1 LVRFAFV
8 ITFLHGH
15 HALFLLYLIV
25 YDRIIKMPSGE
36 AKLEEI
42 RKRIDEIDDAI
53 VDLLAKRMEYAN
65 ETKAEKL
72 LMKQPIV
79 DEQRQNEVIAKW
91 CERARMKSVS
101 GENELSEEMMTKI
114 AKLVIEYTVKMEME
128 GQQ

>member
-1 LVRFAFV
+1 
-8 ITFLHGH
+8 
-15 HALFLLYLIV
+15 
-25 YDRIIKMPSGE
+25 MPSGEE

-72 LMKQPIV
+72 RMKQPIV
-79 DEQRQNEVIAKW
+79 DEQRQHEVIAKW
-91 CERARMKSVS
+91 CERARRASVS
-101 GENELSEEMMTKI
+101 GDHELSEEMMAKI
-114 AKLVIEYTVKMEME
+114 AKLVIEYTVRMEME

>member
-1 LVRFAFV
+1 
-8 ITFLHGH
+8 
-15 HALFLLYLIV
+15 
-25 YDRIIKMPSGE
+25 MPSGEE

-72 LMKQPIV
+72 RMKQPIV
-79 DEQRQNEVIAKW
+79 DEQRQHDVIAKW
-91 CERARMKSVS
+91 CERARRKRLS
-101 GENELSEEMMTKI
+101 GEYDLSEEMMTRI

>member
-1 LVRFAFV
+1 
-8 ITFLHGH
+8 
-15 HALFLLYLIV
+15 
-25 YDRIIKMPSGE
+25 MPPGE

-53 VDLLAKRMEYAN
+53 ADLLAKRMYYAN

-72 LMKQPIV
+72 RMKQPIV

-91 CERARMKSVS
+91 CERARKTRVN
-101 GENELSEEMMTKI
+101 GDYELSEEMMMRI
-114 AKLVIEYTVKMEME
+114 AKLVIEYTVRMERE